1 MTNASNGMS
10 TMSDIIDPNAAHPEP
25 ASLTRRRLVG
35 LAGGLGLA
43 ATAAATLGAG
53 GVAAGEA
60 APTVAPGALVGFG
73 EPPAKEDQV
82 AQRVQGAAAKR
93 GQAHSYVKAGAAS
106 GPEPVS
112 AAGLRLKA
120 GNTGIDNTPLARRK
134 SGVAWTVRG

>member
-1 MTNASNGMS
+1 MT
-10 TMSDIIDPNAAHPEP
+10 DIIDPDAAHPET

-43 ATAAATLGAG
+43 ATAAAAIGAG
-53 GVAAGEA
+53 GVVAGEA
-60 APTVAPGALVGFG
+60 APTVVPAVLVSFG
-73 EPPAKEDQV
+73 QPPAKEDQV

-93 GQAHSYVKAGAAS
+93 GQVQRFVKAGAAS
-106 GPEPVS
+106 GPEAVS
-112 AAGLRLKA
+112 AAGIRLKA